1 MAADFAKT
9 LELLLNFFT
18 RNGFDYALIGGFAL
32 NAYGL
37 ARNTNDIDFILRN
50 RDAPRMVGFLESI
63 GYQTISRTDT
73 FSNHE
78 HALPGF
84 SRIDF
89 MYVNGDTADT
99 IFREAREFPVLAGLQ
114 VRVVKPE
121 HLIALKLFS
130 MASNPDRTALDRE
143 DLIHL
148 LKHQGLD
155 REEIRKYFL
164 KYSTL
169 DFLHELEGKSGD

>member
-37 ARNTNDIDFILRN
+37 ARNTNHIDFILRSL
-50 RDAPRMVGFLESI
+50 DAREGGRFFGVYRF
-63 GYQTISRTDT
+63 QTISRTEA

-78 HALPGF
+78 HTLPGF

-99 IFREAREFPVLAGLQ
+99 IFREAREFSAS
-114 VRVVKPE
+114 RV
-121 HLIALKLFS
+121 S
-130 MASNPDRTALDRE
+130 R
-143 DLIHL
+143 
-148 LKHQGLD
+148 
-155 REEIRKYFL
+155 
-164 KYSTL
+164 
-169 DFLHELEGKSGD
+169 SGWLNRNI

>member
-1 MAADFAKT
+1 MATDFAKT

-18 RNGFDYALIGGFAL
+18 RNGLDYALIGGFAL

-50 RDAPRMVGFLESI
+50 RDAQRSVGFLESI
-63 GYQTISRTDT
+63 GYHTLLRTDA

-78 HALPGF
+78 HPMPGF

-99 IFREAREFPVLAGLQ
+99 IFREARNFSVLTGFQ

-130 MASNPDRTALDRE
+130 LASNPERTALDRE

-148 LKHQGLD
+148 LRQEGLD
-155 REEIRKYFL
+155 REEIRKYFV

-169 DFLHELEGKSGD
+169 DLLKELEGNSGD